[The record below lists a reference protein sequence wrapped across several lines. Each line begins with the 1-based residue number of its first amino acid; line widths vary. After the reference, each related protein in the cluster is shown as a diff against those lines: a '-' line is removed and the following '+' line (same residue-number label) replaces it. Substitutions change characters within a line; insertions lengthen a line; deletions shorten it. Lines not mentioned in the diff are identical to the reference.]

1 MQRVEESEE
10 FGCLGDAVLSLKT
23 VPREYLERDHRIL
36 QGSDDHDNA
45 TLNYGPDARGFL
57 FQIEHQRHLHW
68 FSHKCRAIASRAHK
82 DEIANLKKV
91 DDEAA
96 VHAWLARLGV
106 DELMPLFIHEDWC
119 SEDRLRTMQI
129 RGLSDAELDVLG
141 VDLER
146 HRAALKPKP
155 EKKAPSPPCSNNKK
169 HNTSRSN
176 QPQTATRESNAVCMD
191 CGKGFGSRHA
201 LVQHCSTSGH
211 CGYTMGF
218 THGCGDCALVFGTQQ
233 ALNDHAMSTGHNDGI
248 AVTWQC
254 FDVDCSKCFVS
265 QSALEQHCNDTGHWD
280 SSANASLAVGV
291 GKELLGGLIRA
302 VSGAQS
308 EQ

>member
-1 MQRVEESEE
+1 
-10 FGCLGDAVLSLKT
+10 
-23 VPREYLERDHRIL
+23 
-36 QGSDDHDNA
+36 
-45 TLNYGPDARGFL
+45 
-57 FQIEHQRHLHW
+57 
-68 FSHKCRAIASRAHK
+68 
-82 DEIANLKKV
+82 
-91 DDEAA
+91 
-96 VHAWLARLGV
+96 
-106 DELMPLFIHEDWC
+106 
-119 SEDRLRTMQI
+119 
-129 RGLSDAELDVLG
+129 
-141 VDLER
+141 
-146 HRAALKPKP
+146 
-155 EKKAPSPPCSNNKK
+155 
-169 HNTSRSN
+169 
-176 QPQTATRESNAVCMD
+176 
-191 CGKGFGSRHA
+191 
-201 LVQHCSTSGH
+201 
-211 CGYTMGF
+211 MGF